1 MCCGSYDATAAANVK
16 HEGSSAQKAPGG
28 MICILLCPEI
38 LDSSWN
44 MFFGKRNP
52 SEDAGSK
59 LKPHVPKMDK
69 FPESISVWEKNHGSP
84 SSTAVNRECVVDVG

>member
-16 HEGSSAQKAPGG
+16 HECSSAQKAPGG

-59 LKPHVPKMDK
+59 LKPGVPKMDK
-69 FPESISVWEKNHGSP
+69 FPESISV
-84 SSTAVNRECVVDVG
+84 